1 MGLVNPSRVCGST
14 MEARTRF
21 ENGPAELA
29 ATISTFAKKASW
41 MKYIEDK
48 KDDKTKPKIDRKA
61 IEKNKELIQALHKLQ
76 PNMSFRAVDV
86 KDALKLVLKGERLFR
101 DFK

>member
-1 MGLVNPSRVCGST
+1 

-41 MKYIEDK
+41 MKYIEEK
-48 KDDKTKPKIDRKA
+48 KDDKTKKGGKLDRKG
-61 IEKNKELIQALHKLQ
+61 IMQNKQLIQALHKLQ